1 MRKRAVVTAALLCAS
16 KGMEELKAQNMS
28 KKILVVD
35 DDPHI
40 REVVMF
46 ALEKAGMKVVQAE
59 DGAKALQQ
67 ANAATPDLIV
77 LDISMPELDGLEV
90 CRQLRK
96 NSDVPILF
104 LSSRD
109 EEIDKIIGLEIGG
122 DDYVTK
128 PFSPRE
134 LVARINAILKRKA
147 PVSAKAAKTL
157 AHGAIT
163 VDMASYTALCNGQKV
178 PLTATEFML
187 LVTLLRHPGKVFT
200 RDELM
205 DQAYDGNITVSDR
218 TIDSHIR
225 RIRGKFTTCGLA
237 DVIVTNHGIGYKL
250 GSCQ

>member
-1 MRKRAVVTAALLCAS
+1 MMTAARLYAR
-16 KGMEELKAQNMS
+16 KGVKDVKAPNMA

-46 ALEKAGMKVVQAE
+46 ALEKAGMTVQQAA
-59 DGAKALQQ
+59 DGKEALQR
-67 ANAATPDLIV
+67 AASSPPDLIV

-96 NSDVPILF
+96 SGDTPILF

-109 EEIDKIIGLEIGG
+109 EEIDRIIGLELGG

-134 LVARINAILKRKA
+134 LVARINAILKRRT
-147 PVSAKAAKTL
+147 PAAVAEGKTL
-157 AHGAIT
+157 AHGGIT
-163 VDMASYTALCNGQKV
+163 INTASYTASCNGREV

-187 LVTLLRHPGKVFT
+187 LLALVRHPGKVFT

-205 DQAYDGNITVSDR
+205 DNAYDANITVSDR

-225 RIRGKFTTCGLA
+225 RIRGKFLACGLA

>member
-1 MRKRAVVTAALLCAS
+1 MRKRALMTAALVCAS
-16 KGMEELKAQNMS
+16 KEVGEAKAQNMA

-59 DGAKALQQ
+59 DGVKALS
-67 ANAATPDLIV
+67 AYASSAPDLIV

-90 CRQLRK
+90 CRQIRK
-96 NSDVPILF
+96 NSDTPILF

-147 PVSAKAAKTL
+147 PATKAAKSL

-163 VDMASYTALCNGQKV
+163 VDMASYTASCNGQKV

-225 RIRGKFTTCGLA
+225 RIRGKFTACGLG
-237 DVIVTNHGIGYKL
+237 DVIVTNHGIGYTL